1 MPKRTRREP
10 PPSPE
15 PEPGSSAHT
24 SYEESVKA
32 LAAENQAHRE
42 SVARRFEPVLNAY
55 LQTQAPETAEQK
67 KALAQRVSADL
78 KRLGLG
84 VQHPDT
90 DQPCTLLT
98 ASGKANRLGFFLL
111 KPKGGKKAVVVRAS
125 LSDLLPLRLM
135 PDTARRE
142 PLTEWR
148 ARRKGGGQ
156 GSPRKP

>member
-1 MPKRTRREP
+1 MPRHKRQE

-15 PEPGSSAHT
+15 PEPGAAGAA
-24 SYEESVKA
+24 YEALLEA
-32 LAAENQAHRE
+32 LAAENQAHKE
-42 SVARRFEPVLNAY
+42 SLVRRFEPVLNAY
-55 LQTQAPETAEQK
+55 LQTQSPETAEQK
-67 KALAQRVSADL
+67 KELAQRVSADL

-84 VQHPDT
+84 IQHPDT

-111 KPKGGKKAVVVRAS
+111 KPKGGKKAVAVRTS

-135 PDTARRE
+135 PDTPRRE
-142 PLTEWR
+142 PLAEWR
-148 ARRKGGGQ
+148 DRRKDGGQ